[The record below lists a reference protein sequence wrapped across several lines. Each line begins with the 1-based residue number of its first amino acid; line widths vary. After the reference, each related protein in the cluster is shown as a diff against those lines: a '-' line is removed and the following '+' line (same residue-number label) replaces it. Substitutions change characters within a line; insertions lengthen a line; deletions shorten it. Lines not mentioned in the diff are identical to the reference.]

1 MLRADNVS
9 FQVAGKTLLRNAS
22 VECRPGEF
30 TVLMGPNGAGK
41 TTLLR
46 LLAGLYQP
54 SAGQVLYHDSALST
68 YSAAELA
75 RVRAVLSQEIQLAF
89 PLSVADVVLMGRY
102 PHFQRSPA
110 RHDQQITQLAL
121 AELGMSDFADRDYST
136 LSGGEAQKVQMAR
149 VLAQIWEEPAQG
161 TRVLLLDE
169 PVSSLDLRYQHQLL
183 QLARRF
189 SRRQTIVV
197 AVLHDI
203 NLALAYADKLV
214 FVKQG
219 QVHRTL
225 PHPNELDQQTLEEVF
240 GLSMRIITN
249 PFTQK
254 PLVVHADSHELP
266 PDS

>member
-9 FQVAGKTLLRNAS
+9 FQIKDKMLLHNAS

-54 SAGQVLYHDSALST
+54 SAGQVLYHEQPLST
-68 YSAAELA
+68 FSTAELA
-75 RVRAVLSQEIQLAF
+75 KSRAVLSQEIQLAF

-102 PHFQRSPA
+102 PHFQRTPSA
-110 RHDQQITQLAL
+110 RDHAIAQQAL
-121 AELGMSDFADRDYST
+121 ADLGMSDFADRDYST

-149 VLAQIWEEPAQG
+149 VLAQIWEAPGHG

-183 QLARRF
+183 QIARDF
-189 SRRQTIVV
+189 SRQQSIVI

-214 FVKQG
+214 FIKQG
-219 QVHRTL
+219 QVHTTL
-225 PHPNELDQQTLEEVF
+225 PDPGELDEQTLQEVF
-240 GLSMRIITN
+240 GLSMRIIAN

-254 PLVVHADSHELP
+254 PLVVYADS
-266 PDS
+266 